1 MFALEMTL
9 LTGRYV
15 ATRYNDRRRAEWP
28 PHPARL
34 YSALVEAYAADGQ
47 KENERA
53 ALEWLEA
60 LPPPEIVAS
69 AQSEREPFTV
79 FVPVN
84 DETVIGNFEDEIE
97 RLRELELAVANTRER
112 AADGGGEA
120 KKSPQKAEKQA
131 AQARAK
137 LSELLKK
144 KVAVPEKIGKT
155 DPDRAA
161 SLLPEGR
168 MKQPRSF
175 PSVRPESPKVTFVWP
190 DAEPQT
196 HGATL
201 DRVAAR
207 VMRIGHSSSLVSL
220 RVVTDVQASS
230 WVPVEQGGE
239 PFRVVRAGQLERL
252 QKAFLQHRETE
263 PRVLPR
269 SFVGYQPPLPP
280 DSREHSTSVFGQD
293 WIVLEVEGRSPFAAR
308 IPDFTRA
315 LRAALMK
322 HAEQPVREVLSGHR
336 ADGSLSEQ
344 PHLAFLGLP
353 FVGHHRHADGLV
365 KGFALILP
373 RACTADDKVHVY
385 RALAA
390 WERSVRRTKD
400 LDSDA
405 PPLLSL
411 YAGTS
416 GDVGLRRID
425 GPAELRTL
433 DPRSWSGPAT
443 RHWVSVTPIALDR
456 NPGDLRSRDAARLNQ
471 ALTEAEDIVAVACE
485 RIGLPRPTRVEILPS
500 VPLVG
505 ALKAGAFGPF
515 PREPGRAQRVLTHAR
530 LEFPESVEGPILL
543 GAGRYQGLG
552 LFRPLGETEC

>member
-69 AQSEREPFTV
+69 AGSEREPFTV

-84 DETVIGNFEDEIE
+84 DETVIGNFEDELE
-97 RLRELELAVANTRER
+97 RLRELELTAATTRER
-112 AADGGGEA
+112 AAGGDVEA
-120 KKSPQKAEKQA
+120 KKALQKAEKHA
-131 AQARAK
+131 AQAKAK

-144 KVAVPEKIGKT
+144 KVALPEKVGKA

-190 DAEPQT
+190 DADPEG
-196 HGATL
+196 HGAAL

-207 VMRIGHSSSLVSL
+207 VIRIGHSSSLVSL
-220 RVVTDVQASS
+220 RVVADVEASN
-230 WVPVEQGGE
+230 WVPVEEGGE
-239 PFRVVRAGQLERL
+239 PLRVVRAGQLERL
-252 QKAFLQHRETE
+252 QEAFLQHQETE

-269 SFVGYQPPLPP
+269 SFVGYQRPLPP
-280 DSREHSTSVFGQD
+280 LSSEYPTSVFGDD

-322 HAEQPVREVLSGHR
+322 HAEQPVREIVSGHR

-344 PHLAFLGLP
+344 PHLAFVGLP
-353 FVGHHRHADGLV
+353 FVGHRHADGLV
-365 KGFALILP
+365 KGFALIVP
-373 RACTADDKVHVY
+373 RACTADDKVYVY

-390 WERSVRRTKD
+390 WERSVRSTKD
-400 LDSDA
+400 VDSDA

-411 YAGTS
+411 YAGAS

-433 DPRSWSGPAT
+433 DPGSWSGPAT
-443 RHWVSVTPIALDR
+443 RHWVSVTPVALDR

-471 ALTEAEDIVAVACE
+471 AMAEAEEIIAVACE

-530 LEFPESVEGPILL
+530 LEFPESVEGPLLL